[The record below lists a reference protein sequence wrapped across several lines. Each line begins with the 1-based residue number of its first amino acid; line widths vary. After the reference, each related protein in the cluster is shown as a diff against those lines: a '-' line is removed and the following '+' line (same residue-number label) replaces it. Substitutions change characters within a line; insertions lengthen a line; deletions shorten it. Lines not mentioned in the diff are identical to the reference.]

1 MTCLV
6 VGHTIIGHTATFT
19 DHECRVFLGYLPY
32 GQIQYVVG
40 ITAARLL
47 YQFGVNLRLI
57 SGDTVPFVRQLVRTY
72 SQSSLNRIDLVKSKL
87 QHRYGVTTKAVG
99 VVMEVDTRIADR
111 LAFPYI

>member
-1 MTCLV
+1 M
-6 VGHTIIGHTATFT
+6 
-19 DHECRVFLGYLPY
+19 
-32 GQIQYVVG
+32 
-40 ITAARLL
+40 

-111 LAFPYI
+111 LAVPYIAVTLIALDSQIRGIRIEYVQG